1 MGFKIESL
9 TNMQNIATT
18 VSDLSTEVNSTNQKV
33 ISSIDSLQS
42 GISGGGI
49 ETTLPKLSSAIST
62 HGTDVSKLLSDIAT
76 FINSQVSAYTANEQT
91 VTSDLDSIN
100 SALDGMEV

>member
-18 VSDLSTEVNSTNQKV
+18 VSDLSTSVTSTNQSV

-49 ETTLPKLSSAIST
+49 ETTLPKLSSSIST
-62 HGTDVSKLLSDIAT
+62 VGSETSKLLSDIAT
-76 FINSQVSAYTANEQT
+76 FINTQVSSYSSNEEQVTTA
-91 VTSDLDSIN
+91 LDSIN
-100 SALDGMEV
+100 SALDVMEV